1 MSPNPN
7 LAAEPGAANRGEV
20 LEDVMTLLSDY
31 CGHADG
37 GNLGALCQLFEPEG
51 KLTVGDAEHRGP
63 AAIAAFLAARLGP
76 DRRTRHLWSNLRV
89 ERTSIDS
96 LRCTSTQITFE
107 EPAHAGTSTIRVSDV
122 TDVLHRDG
130 AGPWR
135 FHERTLRR
143 VFSMDAARTEQGAP
157 NARAAEPARAANS
170 PSR

>member
-1 MSPNPN
+1 MSSNTNPSAAPDAPN
-7 LAAEPGAANRGEV
+7 RSEV
-20 LEDVMTLLSDY
+20 LEAVMALLSDY

-37 GNLGALCQLFEPEG
+37 RNLGALCELFEPLG
-51 KLTVGDAEHRGP
+51 QLTVGDTAHRGH
-63 AAIAAFLAARLGP
+63 AAIAACLAARLGA

-89 ERTSIDS
+89 DRTGSDL

-107 EPAHAGTSTIRVSDV
+107 EPAHGGTSTIRVSDV
-122 TDVLHRDG
+122 TDVLRRDG

-143 VFSMDAARTEQGAP
+143 VFSMDAARTEQSAP
-157 NARAAEPARAANS
+157 NARAPEPARAADG